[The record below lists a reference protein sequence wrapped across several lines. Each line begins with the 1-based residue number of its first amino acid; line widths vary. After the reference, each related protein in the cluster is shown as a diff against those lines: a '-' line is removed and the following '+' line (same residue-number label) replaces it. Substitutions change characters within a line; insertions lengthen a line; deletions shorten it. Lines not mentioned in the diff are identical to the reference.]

1 LFKDRDY
8 KFFFTNKVFSLLRLI
23 IIAITV
29 YLLFDKIILIV
40 DKIVVF
46 GIYTAI
52 IILLLIA
59 FSFYQ
64 NRSNGAKVE
73 DMSEHIKQLELK
85 QDPKRGSS
93 NLTRQG
99 NTNPIDE

>member
-23 IIAITV
+23 VIAIMV
-29 YLLFDKIILIV
+29 YLLFDKIILII
-40 DKIVVF
+40 DKIVEL

-64 NRSNGAKVE
+64 KKSNGTKVE
-73 DMSEHIKQLELK
+73 YMSEHIKQLELK

-93 NLTRQG
+93 SLTKQG